1 MGAARVAAAQG
12 GPRASCVVPLV
23 LLRRAEP
30 RDTILRRQEARED
43 GSLHVSCEYRGA
55 RLPGAGRGPWLPL
68 GFLLLVV
75 VVLAAGSSQASA
87 IPGASEP
94 VAAGGFSLYGEAPLA
109 RPALRLDFPK
119 KTLERGLALV
129 ARADLP
135 EMEAVP
141 ADPVFPPAEADWN
154 GLGRDTAYLI
164 GYQFIGFLVLYV
176 APESISNWSEED
188 KEHYDFSKWVYNVT
202 HPDWDEDKWWI
213 NYILHPYWGSAYY
226 LDARGRGFGRWGSF
240 WYSFFASN
248 LYEFGTEA
256 FAEQVS
262 IQDFF
267 VTPIAGSLLGM
278 MLEESWRELVI
289 KGKSRSGGDTALL
302 YLIDPLG
309 QLNHAV
315 DRLFGYESGHTSVGL
330 LPVIGPV
337 PGRGA
342 RVGVQVSLAW

>member
-1 MGAARVAAAQG
+1 MLTSA
-12 GPRASCVVPLV
+12 
-23 LLRRAEP
+23 
-30 RDTILRRQEARED
+30 
-43 GSLHVSCEYRGA
+43 YRGP
-55 RLPGAGRGPWLPL
+55 RLPGAGSGRRMRL
-68 GFLLLVV
+68 GFLVL
-75 VVLAAGSSQASA
+75 VVLALTTGSSRASVL
-87 IPGASEP
+87 PGAGEP
-94 VAAGGFSLYGEAPLA
+94 VAAGFSLHGEAPLSP
-109 RPALRLDFPK
+109 PALRLDFPRE
-119 KTLERGLALV
+119 TMERGLALV
-129 ARADLP
+129 ALADQP
-135 EMEAVP
+135 ATEAIPP
-141 ADPVFPPAEADWN
+141 APVFPPTEADWN
-154 GLGRDTAYLI
+154 GLARDTGYLI
-164 GYQFIGFLVLYV
+164 GYQFIGFLILYV

-188 KEHYDFSKWVYNVT
+188 KENYDFSKWVYNVT

-240 WYSFFASN
+240 WYSFLASN

-278 MLEESWRELVI
+278 MLEESWRKLVI
-289 KGKSRSGGDTALL
+289 QGKTRSGADTALL

-315 DRLFGYESGHTSVGL
+315 DRLFGFESGHTAVSL

-337 PGRGA
+337 PGRGTQ
-342 RVGVQVSLAW
+342 VGVQLSLKW